1 MLSTSPCTPG
11 LTPPPQDPTAVWG
24 LRPGRGRGR
33 SSRLAG
39 WTPLAVPRH
48 EGPRGAGAHGPW
60 GSLPTP
66 QSRAAEVERPLPPKN
81 PPPTLGAPDP
91 APPWRLCPPCPD
103 PVCLVLPERLVSRIS
118 PFPPLPGPPGPSLS
132 ARGPRGGRL
141 DTTSPPSFGRTG
153 AGRGGG
159 DAGAPRA
166 WAGAGLG
173 GGEAGLQPAL
183 RTSPAASFSARAAEP
198 LHAGSGTRLY
208 WGCGY
213 PVFLPQH
220 LPPLPSPPHSSEPLG
235 RSRRGL
241 KQH

>member
-11 LTPPPQDPTAVWG
+11 LTPPAQDPTTVLG

-39 WTPLAVPRH
+39 WTPVGVPRH

-66 QSRAAEVERPLPPKN
+66 QSGAAEVERPLPPGN
-81 PPPTLGAPDP
+81 PPPTLRAPDP
-91 APPWRLCPPCPD
+91 APPWRLRPPCPD

-141 DTTSPPSFGRTG
+141 DTTSPPSFDSIPSVELNMGLEHTTLRSSWVLNQMSHP
-153 AGRGGG
+153 
-159 DAGAPRA
+159 GAPKIKSTFRR
-166 WAGAGLG
+166 
-173 GGEAGLQPAL
+173 QKFTTT
-183 RTSPAASFSARAAEP
+183 TS
-198 LHAGSGTRLY
+198 
-208 WGCGY
+208 WG
-213 PVFLPQH
+213 
-220 LPPLPSPPHSSEPLG
+220 
-235 RSRRGL
+235 R
-241 KQH
+241 